1 MKPIYLEKSL
11 GIDIREQTV
20 ALTLLGKGLRSVDI
34 IASHFF
40 QIPPLGPDNEKA
52 EMDFLDRVNRFLIK
66 RDIWP
71 ENVVVSMPR
80 SQFTFQTFEL
90 PAPDLKSVNSMVV
103 FELERHFSAGMGGL
117 YHGFQAKKKTENQF
131 HIVSAAIKKET
142 ANYYLALINRLGID
156 TTRIEL
162 SDLANVNLVL
172 NGLEQKNMLWAIVD
186 LSSHEIDITIVKDRR
201 VEFSRNF
208 QLDDPD
214 FRDTYFRSD
223 LPQDHYE
230 ALSAGLSKIIVENL
244 EDTLASC
251 RNLTDSETIEQIHL
265 VGGGPFAP
273 YLANRLEEDTE
284 VPTLRAKLSDKMN
297 TRKCKGF
304 TTAFMAT
311 SFSLAMSGLKAPE
324 NGINLLPVEL
334 LPKKQ
339 KTNLK
344 FTLGLTAAVLL
355 LALGL
360 VINKIVYNNT
370 TLASLNHQLEEIKNQ
385 VGDLEKID
393 LEFNNLKLEIDRLNA
408 IRAKYPIKV
417 PILAE
422 LSRTLPPDTWLTSLK
437 ISKKQVEIKGYSSL
451 ASKLVPLLE
460 QSPYFQETNFVG
472 TILKESKGEKFTIR
486 TQIAENKSL

>member
-20 ALTLLGKGLRSVDI
+20 SLTLLGKGLRSVDI

-40 QIPPLGPDNEKA
+40 QNSPLGPDNEKA
-52 EMDFLDRVNRFLIK
+52 ESVFLDRVNRFLIK

-71 ENVVVSMPR
+71 DNVVVSLPR

-90 PAPDLKSVNSMVV
+90 PAPDLKSVNSMVH
-103 FELERHFSAGMGGL
+103 FELERHFSAGMDGL
-117 YHGFQAKKKTENQF
+117 YHGFQAKKKAENQF
-131 HIVSAAIKKET
+131 HIVSAAIKKEV
-142 ANYYLALINRLGID
+142 ANYYLALVSRLGID
-156 TTRIEL
+156 TSRIEL

-172 NGLEQKNMLWAIVD
+172 NGLGQKNMLWAIVD

-208 QLDDPD
+208 RIDDPD
-214 FRDTYFRSD
+214 FRNTYFRSD
-223 LPQDHYE
+223 LPKDHYE
-230 ALSAGLSKIIVENL
+230 ALSVGLSQVIVEFL
-244 EDTLASC
+244 EDTLASS

-273 YLANRLEEDTE
+273 YLATRLEEDTE
-284 VPTLRAKLSDKMN
+284 VPTLRAKLSEN
-297 TRKCKGF
+297 LNFRICKGF
-304 TTAFMAT
+304 TTAFMGT
-311 SFSLAMSGLKAPE
+311 SFSLAMCGLKTPE
-324 NGINLLPVEL
+324 NSINLLPVEL

-339 KTNLK
+339 KVNLK
-344 FTLGLTAAVLL
+344 FTLSLTAAVLL

-370 TLASLNHQLEEIKNQ
+370 TLASLNHQLEEIKSQ

-393 LEFNNLKLEIDRLNA
+393 LEYNNLKSEIDRLNN
-408 IRAKYPIKV
+408 IRTKYPIKV

-437 ISKKQVEIKGYSSL
+437 ISKNQVEIKGYSSL

-486 TQIAENKSL
+486 TLIVENKSL